1 MPLKLSVPPPQEQ
14 SHALD
19 LRPKQV
25 QDWLASLP
33 MANFLEAA
41 NMLAERLGA
50 LNRHKELGEDLRLKL
65 LESYRVAIYQLLPT
79 LEEKYSG
86 LPLPLPEKSRQ
97 LAHLA
102 RQLYIE
108 LAYGY
113 KIVLLAF
120 IEKRVSKQMPM
131 VVQRAIEALAGI
143 LIVCYQTYAPTPA
156 GIWSEIHLLFISAAQ
171 QNIQD
176 EQIIDNETGMAS
188 EATINLT
195 YKQALLLALADPYR
209 LMQGEVTRVMAYLRQ
224 FAHHAHLQPLMKTE
238 NPVGFFVVRLD
249 GDKPPRA
256 ISQNISETDARTDI
270 LLNTIELARVL
281 HQQVLKLEAGE
292 SPRNLQLPDSAKDPG
307 YHDLLRRLIR
317 HWGIA
322 PKRSFN
328 RMRKSAITEIF
339 SGLRAI
345 HYFLNGERNYTAS
358 EVAEDT
364 GITLQFANSPID
376 KASMQTFSCSR
387 WLMLNES
394 AGGLGLSSDPTTPA
408 PVRVGDLIGMRPE
421 KSEDI
426 SLGVIRWV
434 HSQGANRVEL
444 GAQMLSPNALPI
456 ALKPTIGPPDAKF
469 SVALLLP
476 EIPSL
481 SQPAAIIAAPGTY
494 MHQREFLMEENG
506 ETHTIRAQKRVEQTL
521 SFEIFQFSSS

>member
-1 MPLKLSVPPPQEQ
+1 MPLKLSVPSPQEH

-176 EQIIDNETGMAS
+176 EQIIDNETGIAS

-209 LMQGEVTRVMAYLRQ
+209 LMQGEVTRVMSYLRQ
-224 FAHHAHLQPLMKTE
+224 FAHHAHLQPLVKTE

-256 ISQNISETDARTDI
+256 ISQNVSETDARTDI

-292 SPRNLQLPDSAKDPG
+292 APRNLQLPDSAKDPG

-345 HYFLNGERNYTAS
+345 HYFLNGERNYSAA

-469 SVALLLP
+469 TVALLLP

-494 MHQREFLMEENG
+494 MHQREFFMEENG
-506 ETHTIRAQKRVEQTL
+506 ETHTVRAQKRVEQTL